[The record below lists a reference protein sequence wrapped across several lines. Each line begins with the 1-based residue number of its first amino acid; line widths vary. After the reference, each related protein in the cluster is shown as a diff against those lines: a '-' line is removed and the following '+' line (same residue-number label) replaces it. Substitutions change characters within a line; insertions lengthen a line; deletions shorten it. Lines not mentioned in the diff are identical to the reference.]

1 MGTIL
6 WILGALLLL
15 PLVVLIVMAAC
26 LVCTVPLV
34 IIVGGVFL
42 LLVALPIA
50 IIVGLFR
57 LIFRR

>member
-6 WILGALLLL
+6 GILGALLLL

-26 LVCTVPLV
+26 LVCTVPMV
-34 IIVGGVFL
+34 SIAGGVFL